1 MIWGIIWIAC
11 GIFSAIVASSKGRSG
26 FGWLV
31 LGLIFGVFALLAVG
45 FMPAVKTDNAMQ
57 KTGQPP
63 VVLERKCPFCAEIIK
78 AEAIVCKHCGRD
90 VEPVAID
97 EAAAPPTKFLTCP
110 HCGAVL
116 GENKAFCHKCQKETG
131 LKICPHCGADCSEYP
146 MATACHA
153 CKRFF
158 NERQ

>member
-1 MIWGIIWIAC
+1 MIWGILWIAC
-11 GIFSAIVASSKGRSG
+11 GIFSAIIASSKGRSG

-31 LGLIFGVFALLAVG
+31 LGLIFGVLALLAVG
-45 FMPAVKTDNAMQ
+45 FMPAVKTGDAMQ
-57 KTGQPP
+57 KMGQPP
-63 VVLERKCPFCAEIIK
+63 IAPERKCPFCAETIK

-90 VEPVAID
+90 VEPVAIE
-97 EAAAPPTKFLTCP
+97 EAATPPTKFLTCP
-110 HCGAVL
+110 HCGAAL

-131 LKICPHCGADCSEYP
+131 LNICPHCGADCSEYP

-158 NERQ
+158 NEKQ